1 MSWNYNWARS
11 VSACWGSAG
20 WWVVVQLLNTAHMP
34 DVPSWVKVNPSKLH
48 LSKFL
53 CYEITKNS
61 LVLSNKLSLKAS
73 HGDKSSNRF
82 DVLNYLETP
91 NCVLNVKVRAENHWT
106 IMNWSDLHLWEPEKV
121 LWDLRPLDSL
131 FSRIGQL
138 VRLLSSRWP
147 PSTHYLGGTSTVLTC
162 WVADESWWD
171 CLEGDQQPIMWLV
184 SQFSEDDYLVILWL
198 ASCADPI
205 PRNRLSLQILTK
217 GESNPGNSHLE
228 YLCRSQK
235 LCQRLC

>member
-1 MSWNYNWARS
+1 MSLIILRHQT
-11 VSACWGSAG
+11 V
-20 WWVVVQLLNTAHMP
+20 T
-34 DVPSWVKVNPSKLH
+34 
-48 LSKFL
+48 
-53 CYEITKNS
+53 
-61 LVLSNKLSLKAS
+61 LK
-73 HGDKSSNRF
+73 D
-82 DVLNYLETP
+82 
-91 NCVLNVKVRAENHWT
+91 KVRAEDHWT

-205 PRNRLSLQILTK
+205 PRSRLSLQILTK
-217 GESNPGNSHLE
+217 GESNPGILLLNIYADLE
-228 YLCRSQK
+228 NFVNDYAQIGFRNWQYM
-235 LCQRLC
+235 QRMK